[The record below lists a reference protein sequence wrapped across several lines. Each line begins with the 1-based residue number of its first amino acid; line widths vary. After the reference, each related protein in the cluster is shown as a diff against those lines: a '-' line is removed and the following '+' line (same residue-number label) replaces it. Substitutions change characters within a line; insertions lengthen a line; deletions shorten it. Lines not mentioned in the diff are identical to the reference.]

1 VRPAHRA
8 DDAAI
13 TVQPGSRMQTPS
25 EPSPGPASGL
35 RHLVT
40 GAVFATL
47 LAVSGAPAQAYA
59 IGGQPGARA
68 ATTQAAATQAAAPDA
83 SVPRAGMPRAVAA
96 TTSARTTAA
105 RTTAARTTAD
115 RTPDITHLLLPLLG
129 VLCLIARRQQSRRR
143 S

>member
-1 VRPAHRA
+1 
-8 DDAAI
+8 
-13 TVQPGSRMQTPS
+13 MQTPS

-47 LAVSGAPAQAYA
+47 LAVAGAPAQAYA

-68 ATTQAAATQAAAPDA
+68 ATTQAAAPDA
-83 SVPRAGMPRAVAA
+83 SVPRAGVPRAVAA
-96 TTSARTTAA
+96 TTAA
-105 RTTAARTTAD
+105 RTAAARTTAD